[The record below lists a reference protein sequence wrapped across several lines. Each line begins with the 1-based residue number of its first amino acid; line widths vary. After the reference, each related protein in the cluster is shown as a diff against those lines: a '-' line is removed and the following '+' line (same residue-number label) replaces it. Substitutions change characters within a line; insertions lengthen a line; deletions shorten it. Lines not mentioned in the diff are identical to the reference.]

1 MPLLKIGW
9 ENGNCVF
16 RCNNISLKSN
26 LCAFLQDVT
35 KLFSTGLLHFI
46 FFLFASHFEHEAVYF
61 NTAVVCSCPVYFY
74 TTSKSVKLS
83 ILLNFCKDWNNIYL
97 SYSVVLVN
105 HPFSLF
111 KRFYSCSVKKAKP
124 LSEEQ

>member
-61 NTAVVCSCPVYFY
+61 NTAIVCSCPVYFY

-83 ILLNFCKDWNNIYL
+83 IC
-97 SYSVVLVN
+97 
-105 HPFSLF
+105 
-111 KRFYSCSVKKAKP
+111 
-124 LSEEQ
+124 